1 MSGELILEPQT
12 EGRGA
17 AFTVD
22 LPAEPP
28 VEA

>member
-1 MSGELILEPQT
+1 MNGELILEAQE

-28 VEA
+28 FET